1 MEQAK
6 RQDWLGGR
14 STRALG
20 TVGMWVRVWRG
31 SCAESV
37 HMALAQRPAPAA
49 AIHEVKGNKES
60 PTDLPIRGGP
70 SETCLNWGRRG
81 KVAKVVA
88 LDNGSWVSSLCQGE
102 GISSRLVQCF

>member
-1 MEQAK
+1 MP
-6 RQDWLGGR
+6 
-14 STRALG
+14 STA
-20 TVGMWVRVWRG
+20 V
-31 SCAESV
+31 
-37 HMALAQRPAPAA
+37 

-60 PTDLPIRGGP
+60 STDLPVRGGP

-102 GISSRLVQCF
+102 GIFSRFVQCF